1 MVWAE
6 ETKKCAYCH
15 EVMSIM
21 EAITELGRWYHQ
33 DCYIHKTTKEIED
46 YKKRWIDGTLT
57 KGNKV
62 ILLDLVNIRKNII
75 ETRTE
80 FKGFCLQGETEL
92 NKNMLTNEPLKRMA
106 FKDTRGLE
114 PLLKDGK
121 PIFEEDKSPS
131 ISIKLP
137 KMRPVVEKAPGTKS
151 KQIEMKEL
159 PKLLGIPE
167 M

>member
-1 MVWAE
+1 
-6 ETKKCAYCH
+6 
-15 EVMSIM
+15 
-21 EAITELGRWYHQ
+21 
-33 DCYIHKTTKEIED
+33 
-46 YKKRWIDGTLT
+46 
-57 KGNKV
+57 
-62 ILLDLVNIRKNII
+62 
-75 ETRTE
+75 
-80 FKGFCLQGETEL
+80 
-92 NKNMLTNEPLKRMA
+92 MA